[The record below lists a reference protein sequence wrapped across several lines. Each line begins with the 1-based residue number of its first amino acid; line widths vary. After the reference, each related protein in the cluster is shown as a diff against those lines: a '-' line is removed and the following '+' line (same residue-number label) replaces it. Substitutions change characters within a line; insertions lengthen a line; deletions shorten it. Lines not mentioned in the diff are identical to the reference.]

1 MTSTFNTDLTES
13 EAAGIQHFEKPGPT
27 WTEAYGLDKGMVSL
41 RDCWDPEFFELERE
55 AVFRRSWLYMGRVEE
70 LPRAGSF
77 FTRER
82 PFLNLSALIAK
93 GMDNKVRAF
102 HNVCAH
108 RGNKL
113 MWEDTAEKE
122 MSGMCRQFACKY
134 HGWRYAL
141 DGGVNYVHNAPEFF
155 DLTDEN
161 TRLREINCE
170 VWAGFI
176 FINLQ
181 EKPAQSL
188 REFLGEDVCKLESYP
203 FDKMTHTYVIEGEVG
218 SNWKLL
224 MDAFQEL
231 YHVPYVHSKM
241 NAPGVP
247 ATGTD
252 KVPFMMPMFKVFGKH
267 RCYTSGGPY
276 ANRGV
281 RGPRPLDR
289 AFQSTFYGPERWA
302 DVGDLG
308 DGINPG
314 KVPNWG
320 LDSWQIYPN
329 LDILM
334 WNPNWYL
341 TYEYWPI
348 DANRHRFIWTLFFAP
363 PRDARDRLSQEH
375 TVLSVHEFAAQDV
388 GAVEAMQA
396 ALKSGAIEEFH
407 FNDQEVLA
415 RHLHRVLQADVDAY
429 VAEKAAEAGTGAK

>member
-1 MTSTFNTDLTES
+1 MTDTFKALTDSES
-13 EAAGIQHFEKPGPT
+13 QGIQHFEKPAPGT
-27 WTEAYGLDKGMVSL
+27 WTEAYGLGKGMVSL
-41 RDCWDPEFFELERE
+41 RDCFDPEVYELEKE
-55 AVFRRSWLYMGRVEE
+55 AVFKRSWLYMGREE
-70 LPRAGSF
+70 QCLRPGNY
-77 FTRER
+77 FTRELA
-82 PFLNLSALIAK
+82 FLDLSVIVVK
-93 GMDNKVRAF
+93 GMDGKVRAF
-102 HNVCAH
+102 HNVCPH

-113 MWEDTAEKE
+113 VWEDHATKE
-122 MSGMCRQFACKY
+122 MSGTFRQFACKY
-134 HGWRYAL
+134 HGWRYGL
-141 DGGVNYVHNAPEFF
+141 DGEATYVHNAPEFF
-155 DLTDEN
+155 DLTAEN
-161 TRLREINCE
+161 TRLKEVNCE
-170 VWAGFI
+170 VWAGFV
-176 FINLQ
+176 FIHLQ
-181 EKPAQSL
+181 PSPPQSL
-188 REFLGEDVCKLESYP
+188 REFLGEDVCKLETYP
-203 FDKMTHTYVIEGEVG
+203 FHKMTQTLVMDAEVG
-218 SNWKLL
+218 CNWKLL

-252 KVPFMMPMFKVFGKH
+252 KVPFMMPNFSVFGKH

-302 DVGDLG
+302 EVGDLG
-308 DGINPG
+308 NGINPG
-314 KVPNWG
+314 NVPNWG

-348 DANRHRFIWTLFFAP
+348 DVNRHRFIWSIYFTP

-375 TVLSVHEFAAQDV
+375 TVLSVREFAIQDV
-388 GAVEAMQA
+388 GAVEAMQS
-396 ALKSGAIEEFH
+396 ALRTRVIEYFH

-415 RHLHRVLQADVDAY
+415 RHLHHVIAEDIAAYQADV
-429 VAEKAAEAGTGAK
+429 AAQGK